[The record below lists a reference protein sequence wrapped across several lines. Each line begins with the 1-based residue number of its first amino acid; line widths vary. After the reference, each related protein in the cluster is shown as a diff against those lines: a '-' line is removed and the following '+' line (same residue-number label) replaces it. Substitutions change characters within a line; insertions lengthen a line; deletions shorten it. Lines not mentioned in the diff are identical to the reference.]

1 MTPIFPAQHPRTG
14 AGTDHNQLDRIQLV
28 KSLQANINEFSTTP
42 FYIPRKQRNEC
53 NMELQA
59 Q

>member
-42 FYIPRKQRNEC
+42 FYIPRKQ
-53 NMELQA
+53 MK
-59 Q
+59 